1 MDKSESRQIKRV
13 RTKRIKKIVNTLKR
27 TTKNDGDAIQKLV
40 NLHQRHG
47 KLFRCRCGNTQLP
60 KQLRVR
66 ITKCGVCRRNWRI
79 TAGTI
84 FHRVRKLFP
93 YVIAIHLK
101 QSGISFVADEL
112 VSVTDVS
119 YSTASLIIKKLS
131 MVIFGEMND
140 EFQEFSSVSFLPVY
154 SRRSR
159 ATPSYSHPRA
169 EEGEFWQEG
178 SGEIDDDDDGVDE
191 THDDASEEVSEV
203 SSVAASLPADEA
215 FVYDQISD
223 ERISFNTLL
232 DRTNLKSDKL
242 SLLLINLQL
251 DFQLIDHLDGELYR
265 RRAVIEEKP
274 KPKQKVHEQLAA
286 IESFKD
292 YVKSIHQGISRKY
305 AQLYAADCWCAM
317 DQDRW
322 DNDALFIACIR
333 SEPKSR
339 RDIVDFV
346 SPVTIKLPPRKVRS
360 RLSSS

>member
-1 MDKSESRQIKRV
+1 M
-13 RTKRIKKIVNTLKR
+13 
-27 TTKNDGDAIQKLV
+27 
-40 NLHQRHG
+40 
-47 KLFRCRCGNTQLP
+47 
-60 KQLRVR
+60 
-66 ITKCGVCRRNWRI
+66 
-79 TAGTI
+79 
-84 FHRVRKLFP
+84 P

-169 EEGEFWQEG
+169 EEVEFWQEG
-178 SGEIDDDDDGVDE
+178 SDEIDDDDDDDDDGVEE
-191 THDDASEEVSEV
+191 THDDALEDVSEV
-203 SSVAASLPADEA
+203 SAVAASLPSDEA

-274 KPKQKVHEQLAA
+274 KPKPIVHEQLAA

-305 AQLYAADCWCAM
+305 AQLYAADYWCAM

-322 DNDALFIACIR
+322 DNDALYIACIR

-339 RDIVDFV
+339 RDIVEFV
-346 SPVTIKLPPRKVRS
+346 SAVTIKLPPRKARS
-360 RLSSS
+360 PLASS